1 MLIPWTLPANQAV
14 AINPNIEYS
23 NSPDHGMED
32 YEACKKFDIPTFCPV
47 DEFGIFTLEV
57 GEPTFE
63 AQYRLEQFT
72 LSRSEWCISHRRSWG
87 VPIPIFYESE
97 TDVPLLTD
105 SAVEYIIEIFKNMD
119 QGNDTMDNVWFDS
132 GVSWTFILKQTK
144 KKDFKTISDLY
155 LEGSDQH
162 HGWFQSSLLM
172 ISGTVIKGGKN
183 KPAYGVDVLR
193 LWVASLEYV
202 NDIYIYVNIVNYIM
216 SQVGENIQKYRNTA
230 RFILDRL
237 YTDHNY
243 NKSIQKKCFNRS
255 LSYFKYILLSP
266 IVLYFAEEIYGN
278 YKNIRHKEYDSIFKL
293 GCYDLHL
300 RSEVNQLLE
309 AARKDKIIRKIL
321 QNYYIYYKIMI

>member
-1 MLIPWTLPANQAV
+1 MFITLPKNLVQFHIA
-14 AINPNIEYS
+14 
-23 NSPDHGMED
+23 PDHGMED

-230 RFILDRL
+230 RFIL
-237 YTDHNY
+237 
-243 NKSIQKKCFNRS
+243 
-255 LSYFKYILLSP
+255 
-266 IVLYFAEEIYGN
+266 VLYFAEEIYGN